1 MASLSR
7 GFVVVGLWFASAVL
21 IGCGNDDASPEP
33 VTDTGAAV
41 DSNVPDVRT
50 DAPVDSVADSVAD
63 SGDSAT
69 DTGVEDTLVVDYCTT
84 TSVGKPCGESQPCV
98 GGYICYGVPGS
109 TGFCAPP
116 TPQCGGF
123 VMAMCPSG
131 TNCLRPKGSSL
142 GFCATTLEEPCV
154 CRPDSGVDGC

>member
-1 MASLSR
+1 LGVFVLVSCASL
-7 GFVVVGLWFASAVL
+7 V
-21 IGCGNDDASPEP
+21 GCGGEDDSAQPA
-33 VTDTGAAV
+33 TDTSVVV
-41 DSNVPDVRT
+41 DSNVSDTRT
-50 DAPVDSVADSVAD
+50 DAPVDSVADSVDA
-63 SGDSAT
+63 AT
-69 DTGVEDTLVVDYCTT
+69 DTTVEDTVAVDYCTT
-84 TSVGKPCGESQPCV
+84 TSVGKPCGETQPCV
-98 GGYICYGVPGS
+98 GGFICYGVAGS

-123 VMAMCPSG
+123 VMALCPSG